1 MKVKNIAYACVL
13 AAFSFASQA
22 DDNTSMH
29 VTLEVMKSCS
39 LSASDMDFAQ
49 RSSAD
54 TSEITASSELNI
66 ACTKGTPW
74 KLTADS
80 ADQASGT
87 FYLHPS
93 SGMTDA
99 TNIAYKLY
107 SDASKSQ
114 QITSADGPES
124 TGTGTVQ
131 NQTLYG
137 VIEANALTTA
147 VAGQYDD
154 DVNLYLTY

>member
-1 MKVKNIAYACVL
+1 MKVKNIAYACAL
-13 AAFSFASQA
+13 AVISFANQA

-29 VTLEVMKSCS
+29 VTLQVMKSCS
-39 LSASDMDFAQ
+39 LSASDMDFS
-49 RSSAD
+49 RHSSAD
-54 TSEITASSELNI
+54 TSEITASSELSI
-66 ACTKGTPW
+66 TCTKGTPW

-80 ADQASGT
+80 ADQANGT

-93 SGMTDA
+93 SDMTDA
-99 TNIAYKLY
+99 ANIAYKLY
-107 SDASKSQ
+107 SDVSKSE
-114 QITSADGPES
+114 QITSTDGLES
-124 TGTGTVQ
+124 TGTGTLQ

-137 VIEANALTTA
+137 VIEANALTSA

>member
-66 ACTKGTPW
+66 ACTKGTPGN
-74 KLTADS
+74 L
-80 ADQASGT
+80 
-87 FYLHPS
+87 P
-93 SGMTDA
+93 
-99 TNIAYKLY
+99 
-107 SDASKSQ
+107 
-114 QITSADGPES
+114 QIRQIRPAAHS
-124 TGTGTVQ
+124 TC
-131 NQTLYG
+131 
-137 VIEANALTTA
+137 IHRA
-147 VAGQYDD
+147 V
-154 DVNLYLTY
+154 